1 MNILSLNNTK
11 QSLHKILIVCLLV
24 SFQLSVYAQEARVE
38 TKPET
43 KAEKEQEY
51 KPYSFTQFGHETFL
65 FVKQPTL
72 WKGKDW
78 LRVGLI
84 AAATIAVMPFDQPL
98 INSTQGN
105 QRYNNS
111 VFIVGGRMYGEWYAI
126 GGVASVFGIYGLIAK
141 DNRSK
146 KISIELIQAGVY
158 AELITHL
165 LKNTIGRAR
174 PYTNEG
180 AFSYHPFSFFD
191 IDYNSMPSGHTT
203 SAMALSTVMSRHA
216 DKMVFKILAYAPAA
230 FTMFSRLYQNQHF
243 LSDEILAC
251 GIGYFV
257 GNWVVDLHEG
267 KRHRINVASIYPR
280 VTISVNLNR
289 QLTQR

>member
-1 MNILSLNNTK
+1 MNTQTRNNTK
-11 QSLHKILIVCLLV
+11 QTLHKILIAFFLIAI
-24 SFQLSVYAQEARVE
+24 QLSAFAQEARVE

-141 DNRSK
+141 DDRSK
-146 KISIELIQAGVY
+146 RISIELIQAGIY
-158 AELITHL
+158 AELITHV

-180 AFSYHPFSFFD
+180 AFSYHPFSFFN

-267 KRHRINVASIYPR
+267 KRHRINVASVYPR

>member
-1 MNILSLNNTK
+1 MNATTRSNINK
-11 QSLHKILIVCLLV
+11 ALHKFLISLLLIAL
-24 SFQLSVYAQEARVE
+24 QMSVFAQEARVE

-43 KAEKEQEY
+43 KAEKKQET
-51 KPYSFTQFGHETFL
+51 KPYSLSQFGHETFL

-78 LRVGLI
+78 LRVGMI
-84 AAATIAVMPFDQPL
+84 AAATMAVMPFDQPL

-111 VFIVGGRMYGEWYAI
+111 VFIVGGRVYGEWYSI
-126 GGVASVFGIYGLIAK
+126 GGIASVFGIYGLIAK
-141 DNRSK
+141 DDRSK
-146 KISIELIQAGVY
+146 KISIELIQAGIY
-158 AELITHL
+158 AELITHV

-216 DKMVFKILAYAPAA
+216 DKTVFKVLAYAPAA
-230 FTMFSRLYQNQHF
+230 FTMFSRIYQNKHF

-267 KRHRINVASIYPR
+267 KRHRINVASVYPR
-280 VTISVNLNR
+280 VTISINLNR
-289 QLTQR
+289 ELTQR

>member
-1 MNILSLNNTK
+1 MNAPLSNKIYRPLQKSFIIL
-11 QSLHKILIVCLLV
+11 LLV
-24 SFQLSVYAQEARVE
+24 VLQLSVFAQEPRKE
-38 TKPET
+38 TQPET
-43 KAEKEQEY
+43 KGEKEQET
-51 KPYSFTQFGHETFL
+51 KPYSLSQLGHETFL
-65 FVKQPTL
+65 FIKQPTL

-84 AAATIAVMPFDQPL
+84 AAATVAMMPLDQPL

-126 GGVASVFGIYGLIAK
+126 GGVASVFGVYGLIAK
-141 DNRSK
+141 DDRAK
-146 KISIELIQAGVY
+146 KISIELVQAGIY

-216 DKMVFKILAYAPAA
+216 NKMVFKVLAYAPAA
-230 FTMFSRLYQNQHF
+230 FTMFSRMYQNQHF

-267 KRHRINVASIYPR
+267 KRHRINVASVYPR
-280 VTISVNLNR
+280 VTISINLNR
-289 QLTQR
+289 QLSQR